1 MYRGFESH
9 RFLHL
14 IKHMASNKKGILTI
28 TKEWA
33 KHLRPF
39 NKRVFWG
46 KERRLEKKDINKRIK
61 DGD

>member
-1 MYRGFESH
+1 MG
-9 RFLHL
+9 
-14 IKHMASNKKGILTI
+14 SNKKGILTI
-28 TKEWA
+28 TKDWC

-46 KERRLEKKDINKRIK
+46 KERRLEKKDINIRMK

>member
-1 MYRGFESH
+1 MG
-9 RFLHL
+9 
-14 IKHMASNKKGILTI
+14 SNKKGVLT
-28 TKEWA
+28 KCQEWA

-46 KERRLEKKDINKRIK
+46 KERRLEKEDIIKRIK

>member
-1 MYRGFESH
+1 MG
-9 RFLHL
+9 
-14 IKHMASNKKGILTI
+14 SNKKGILT
-28 TKEWA
+28 KCQDWA

-46 KERRLEKKDINKRIK
+46 KERRLEKYDIIKRVK

>member
-1 MYRGFESH
+1 
-9 RFLHL
+9 
-14 IKHMASNKKGILTI
+14 MASNKKGILTI
-28 TKEWA
+28 CQEWA

-46 KERRLEKKDINKRIK
+46 KERRLTKKDISNRVK

>member
-1 MYRGFESH
+1 MG
-9 RFLHL
+9 
-14 IKHMASNKKGILTI
+14 SNKKGILT
-28 TKEWA
+28 KCQEWA

-46 KERRLEKKDINKRIK
+46 KERRLTKLDINKRIK

>member
-1 MYRGFESH
+1 MGT
-9 RFLHL
+9 
-14 IKHMASNKKGILTI
+14 NKKGIL
-28 TKEWA
+28 KKCQDWA

-46 KERRLEKKDINKRIK
+46 KERRLEKRDIIKRIK